1 MPNKEIV
8 GYALSTDANLIAQMA
23 QSDYTTV
30 ILCFIIV
37 DASGKLTPSVE
48 LQAMFNA
55 PNLISDLKKAGK
67 RVLVSIGGEVFT
79 TTAWAALANDVDG
92 TAQQIATMVKAQN
105 LDGVDIDWEDTNYTG
120 YNAPT
125 FLVDLSKALKKQLPA
140 GQNFVTHAPQ
150 APYFYGGAPGS
161 FTQIYVDVAKNAGDA
176 IDLYNIQYYNNPW
189 YVGDNAEQETAKV
202 AGLIPVTE
210 TTFPSS
216 ILGIASTGVPFSKLI
231 LGKPT
236 TQENAGTGYLT
247 SGEVERYLV
256 TPLLRKNPDFA
267 GVMGW
272 QYPTSYGSSQG
283 TDGWAAVMAQ
293 ALGND
298 TGN

>member
-8 GYALSTDANLIAQMA
+8 GYALSTNTQLIAQMA
-23 QSDYTTV
+23 QSEYTTV
-30 ILCFIIV
+30 ILCFIIT

-55 PNLISDLKKAGK
+55 PNLISDLKTAGK

-79 TTAWAALANDVDG
+79 TAAWSALASDVDG

-120 YNAPT
+120 YDAPT
-125 FLVDLSKALKKQLPA
+125 FLVDLSEALKKQLPS

-150 APYFYGGAPGS
+150 APYFYGGAAGT

-189 YVGDNAEQETAKV
+189 YVGDTAEQETGKV
-202 AGLIPVTE
+202 AGVIQVGG

-216 ILGIASTGVPFSKLI
+216 IMGIAATGVPMSKLI

-236 TQENAGTGYLT
+236 TQDNAGSGYLT
-247 SGEVERYLV
+247 SGDIERNLI
-256 TPLLRKNPDFA
+256 TPLLREKPDFA

-272 QYPTSYGSSQG
+272 QYPTSYGSTQR
-283 TDGWAAVMAQ
+283 TDEWAAVMAH
-293 ALGND
+293 A
-298 TGN
+298 TGKHNR